1 MDSVLEFCGACLERE
16 AQCDPEPE
24 SCGQYDS
31 GPDTDP
37 EPRAR
42 LTAMV
47 NDQVKAA
54 GTTHREVNA
63 GLNRRIGVPSRVG
76 AEEQVIRRA
85 AGAAR
90 AWLDEL
96 GSSG

>member
-1 MDSVLEFCGACLERE
+1 
-16 AQCDPEPE
+16 
-24 SCGQYDS
+24 
-31 GPDTDP
+31 
-37 EPRAR
+37 
-42 LTAMV
+42 MV
-47 NDQVKAA
+47 NDLVKAT